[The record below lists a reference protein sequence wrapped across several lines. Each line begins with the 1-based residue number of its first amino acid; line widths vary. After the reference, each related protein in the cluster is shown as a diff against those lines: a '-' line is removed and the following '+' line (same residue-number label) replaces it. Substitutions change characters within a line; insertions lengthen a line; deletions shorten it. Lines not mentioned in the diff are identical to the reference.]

1 MDSNRIVGGIAAAEW
16 KVLSNKEDSAVFF
29 TQEQEGKPIILR
41 VYSREMPAYEAVRQ
55 RPCAGLP
62 RIYDCRWENGLFFV
76 RERFIDGISLQEMI
90 DGGEKMDV
98 ERALTLTAR
107 LCETLGKLHEIGFI
121 HRDVKPEHVLM
132 DAEGE
137 LFLIDLDAAMR
148 IEPQKANDTR
158 LLGTTGYAAPEQFGL
173 TRSDVRTDVFAVG
186 IFLNTLLTGQ
196 HPAVLRYQNGS
207 AARVIQRCIEMNPMD
222 RYQSMAELR
231 AALARAKAEAVR
243 GEVLAAEGYA
253 PEHTAPNGGG
263 KAGEISMISHGNAA
277 GRGRKRWMQV
287 AVLAVAVCAAGTLG
301 MKYFPQSEGAEGLTD
316 GHAAARGQTNEQA
329 EASQYAENGE
339 LQLYLDYLGGPTFR
353 YNSCAGSQC
362 LPMLTEDNVPVESD
376 WEVYAD
382 EQIGWITGWEE
393 EWLGWRLDS
402 RGAQPGAEGFVH
414 AKKDGKT
421 YAVRIVVTGYPI
433 SAYTKTPRFGNMAD
447 GYLAPSADA
456 NGDDTE
462 FVRQTYD
469 PQKRVTLYLAVSP
482 SFENIVPNCGDDRV
496 TIEKCGNQGD
506 WPNDKVYKLTFYNPD
521 GGDAVFQVTHAEGRL
536 AFKFTE
542 EE

>member
-1 MDSNRIVGGIAAAEW
+1 MDFSSILSSYEPAEC
-16 KVLSNKEDSAVFF
+16 KVLSQKEDSAVHRVKDKAAGYF
-29 TQEQEGKPIILR
+29 ILR
-41 VYSREMPAYEAVRQ
+41 LYSRWMPVYEAVKWQ
-55 RPCAGLP
+55 DCQGLP
-62 RIYDCRWENGLFFV
+62 QVYDCRWEEGLFV
-76 RERFIDGISLQEMI
+76 VKEQFIDGISLQEMI
-90 DGGEKMDV
+90 DGGEKMD
-98 ERALTLTAR
+98 EKRAMRITAQICRALA
-107 LCETLGKLHEIGFI
+107 CLHEKGFI
-121 HRDVKPEHVLM
+121 HRDVKPEHVLLT
-132 DAEGE
+132 AKGE

-148 IEPQKANDTR
+148 IEPQKKNDTR
-158 LLGTTGYAAPEQFGL
+158 LLGTAGYAAPEQFGL
-173 TRSDVRTDVFAVG
+173 TRSDVRTDVFSVG
-186 IFLNTLLTGQ
+186 ILLNMLMTGQ
-196 HPAVLRYQNGS
+196 HPAVLRYRSGQ
-207 AARVIQRCIEMNPMD
+207 AAEIIQKCTAMNPMD
-222 RYQSMAELR
+222 RYQDMEELYAALSWQKPQQPDILKSDDRTEDTDAPAPETESEHKPDAGKNR
-231 AALARAKAEAVR
+231 AAGKKIA
-243 GEVLAAEGYA
+243 VLAAVLLLCLAGIFGMKDFLPSDGAGTPTEDG
-253 PEHTAPNGGG
+253 N
-263 KAGEISMISHGNAA
+263 KAGNVQNTE
-277 GRGRKRWMQV
+277 
-287 AVLAVAVCAAGTLG
+287 
-301 MKYFPQSEGAEGLTD
+301 D
-316 GHAAARGQTNEQA
+316 QTPLR
-329 EASQYAENGE
+329 AENGE

-456 NGDDTE
+456 NGDGTE

-469 PQKRVTLYLAVSP
+469 PQKRVMLYLAVSP

-521 GGDAVFQVTHAEGRL
+521 GGDAVFQIMHAEGRL

-542 EE
+542 A

>member
-29 TQEQEGKPIILR
+29 MQEQEGKPIILR
-41 VYSREMPAYEAVRQ
+41 VYSREMPVYEAVRQ

-62 RIYDCRWENGLFFV
+62 QIYDCRLENGLFFV
-76 RERFIDGISLQEMI
+76 REQFIDGISLQEMI

-121 HRDVKPEHVLM
+121 HRDVKPEHVLLT
-132 DAEGE
+132 AKGE

-148 IEPQKANDTR
+148 IEPQKKNDTR

-173 TRSDVRTDVFAVG
+173 TRSDVRTDVFSVG
-186 IFLNTLLTGQ
+186 ILLNMLMTGQ
-196 HPAVLRYQNGS
+196 HPAVLRYRSGQ
-207 AARVIQRCIEMNPMD
+207 AAEIIQKCTAMNPMD
-222 RYQSMAELR
+222 RYQNMEELY
-231 AALARAKAEAVR
+231 AALSWQKPQQPVILKSDDRTENTNQTVSETENEPKADAGKKR
-243 GEVLAAEGYA
+243 TTGKTIAVLAAMLLLCL
-253 PEHTAPNGGG
+253 
-263 KAGEISMISHGNAA
+263 AGIFGMKDFLPSDG
-277 GRGRKRWMQV
+277 
-287 AVLAVAVCAAGTLG
+287 AGT
-301 MKYFPQSEGAEGLTD
+301 PAED
-316 GHAAARGQTNEQA
+316 GNNAENVQNTEDQTPLH
-329 EASQYAENGE
+329 AENGE

-362 LPMLTEDNVPVESD
+362 LTMLTEDNVPVESD
-376 WEVYAD
+376 WKVYAD

-393 EWLGWRLDS
+393 EWLGWRLES

-414 AKKDGKT
+414 AQKDGKT

-433 SAYTKTPRFGNMAD
+433 SAYTKMPSFADMAD
-447 GYLAPSADA
+447 GYLAPTADA
-456 NGDDTE
+456 DGTE

-482 SFENIVPNCGDDRV
+482 SFENIEPSCGDDRV
-496 TIEKCGNQGD
+496 TIEKCKNQGD
-506 WPNDKVYKLTFYNPD
+506 WPNDKVYKVTFENPD

-542 EE
+542 A

>member
-76 RERFIDGISLQEMI
+76 REQFIDGISLQEMI

-253 PEHTAPNGGG
+253 PEQTAPNGGG

-339 LQLYLDYLGGPTFR
+339 LQLYLGYANGDTIL
-353 YNSCAGSQC
+353 YNCRAGSQC
-362 LPMLTEDNVPVESD
+362 VEGVTQDNVRVERD
-376 WEVYAD
+376 WKVYAD
-382 EQIGWITGWEE
+382 EQIGRIVGWDET
-393 EWLGWRLDS
+393 WMAWRLDS
-402 RGAQPGAEGFVH
+402 QGADTGAEGFVH
-414 AKKDGKT
+414 AEKDGKT
-421 YAVRIVVTGYPI
+421 YALRVMVTGEPL
-433 SAYTKTPRFGNMAD
+433 SAYSTFPTSSDIAK
-447 GYLAPSADA
+447 GYLKPTQETDGAGIP
-456 NGDDTE
+456 
-462 FVRQTYD
+462 FVRRTYQRD
-469 PQKRVTLYLAVSP
+469 KAETLYLVTQFYFNDQKPVCSD
-482 SFENIVPNCGDDRV
+482 ERV
-496 TIEKCGNQGD
+496 TIEPCGGQGD
-506 WPNDKVYKLTFYNPD
+506 WPNPWIYKLTFYNPD
-521 GGDAVFQVTHAEGRL
+521 GGDASFQISYAEGRM

-542 EE
+542 EG